1 MSNLTIDFETLK
13 YNLYE
18 VLGID
23 PKSSETKIKK
33 AFRNLILNFHPDK
46 NNNTEEEIYYHI
58 VTANQILTN
67 SDVRKRYDDFLNK
80 LQDTHD
86 DMKSQ
91 FNKIKEEQSR
101 SYNNKDNSY
110 NNKDNSYN
118 NKDYNKITNKITNK
132 EKLYTENHSNTK
144 DDALEAFN
152 NKFSKLEQQHLDNY
166 NVSNETIN
174 NNYNKLLKEREM
186 PIDIPKEDIKSMND
200 FNNKFENN
208 VFNGHFNDQIIP
220 VKEKMELSTLN
231 VNDNYT
237 SLDIAFNNLYIDGGG
252 INTSKFSSLDSAF
265 KIQQIN
271 TKDFKEVNIKN
282 AMEAYKNETTS
293 FSKINYS
300 KDRFDTW

>member
-86 DMKSQ
+86 DMKNK
-91 FNKIKEEQSR
+91 FNKIKEEQNR
-101 SYNNKDNSY
+101 SYNKKDN
-110 NNKDNSYN
+110 
-118 NKDYNKITNKITNK
+118 
-132 EKLYTENHSNTK
+132 LYTENHCNTK

-152 NKFSKLEQQHLDNY
+152 NKFTKLEQQHLDNY

-186 PIDIPKEDIKSMND
+186 PIDIPKEDIKSIND

-252 INTSKFSSLDSAF
+252 INTSKFSSLESAF

-282 AMEAYKNETTS
+282 AMEAYKNETTN

>member
-101 SYNNKDNSY
+101 SYNKDS
-110 NNKDNSYN
+110 N
-118 NKDYNKITNKITNK
+118 NKDYNKDTKDSTKDSNKNNKK
-132 EKLYTENHSNTK
+132 EKLYTEHHSNTK
-144 DDALEAFN
+144 DEALEAFN

-186 PIDIPKEDIKSMND
+186 PIDIPKEDIKSIND
-200 FNNKFENN
+200 FNNKFESN

-220 VKEKMELSTLN
+220 IKEKMELSTLN
-231 VNDNYT
+231 INDNYT

-282 AMEAYKNETTS
+282 AMEAYKNETNN

>member
-67 SDVRKRYDDFLNK
+67 SDVRKKYDDFLNK

-91 FNKIKEEQSR
+91 FNKIKEEQSS
-101 SYNNKDNSY
+101 SYNNKDS
-110 NNKDNSYN
+110 NNKDSN
-118 NKDYNKITNKITNK
+118 NKDYNNKTTNK

-174 NNYNKLLKEREM
+174 NNYNKLLKEREK

-208 VFNGHFNDQIIP
+208 VFNGNFNDQIIP

-231 VNDNYT
+231 INDNYT